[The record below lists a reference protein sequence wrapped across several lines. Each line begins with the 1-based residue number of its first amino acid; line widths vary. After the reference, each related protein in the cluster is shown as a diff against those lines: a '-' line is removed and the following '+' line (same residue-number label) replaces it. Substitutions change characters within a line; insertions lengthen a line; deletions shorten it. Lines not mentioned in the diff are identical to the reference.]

1 MSETDDGWINMPA
14 GLAKL
19 PASKS
24 SDKGVGHALPWQ
36 PVAIGQKALR
46 PMSEAG
52 FFGLEVMDGE
62 SNRDMSYIKPSQF
75 DAACCRF
82 RLRCCVS
89 CQGRGKHYQVRP
101 VSFSANHS
109 ALIHSSM
116 QDPTKSPGAT

>member
-62 SNRDMSYIKPSQF
+62 TQSKHVPIKPSQF
-75 DAACCRF
+75 
-82 RLRCCVS
+82 
-89 CQGRGKHYQVRP
+89 
-101 VSFSANHS
+101 
-109 ALIHSSM
+109 
-116 QDPTKSPGAT
+116 GAV